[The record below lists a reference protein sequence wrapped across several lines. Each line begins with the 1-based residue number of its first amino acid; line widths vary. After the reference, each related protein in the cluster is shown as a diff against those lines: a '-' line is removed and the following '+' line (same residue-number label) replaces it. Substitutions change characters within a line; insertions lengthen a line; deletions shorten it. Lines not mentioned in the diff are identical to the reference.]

1 MMTIAAKEISN
12 ELMSAYKD
20 GKLVSIQIP
29 DETITGGVAAVND
42 DQAFIKRPAKGVMV
56 IRLDDIRKVTVLN

>member
-1 MMTIAAKEISN
+1 MTIAAKEFSS
-12 ELMSAYKD
+12 ELMAAYKA

-29 DETITGGVAAVND
+29 DGTITGGVAAVND

-56 IRLDDIRKVTVLN
+56 IKLDDIRKVNVLN